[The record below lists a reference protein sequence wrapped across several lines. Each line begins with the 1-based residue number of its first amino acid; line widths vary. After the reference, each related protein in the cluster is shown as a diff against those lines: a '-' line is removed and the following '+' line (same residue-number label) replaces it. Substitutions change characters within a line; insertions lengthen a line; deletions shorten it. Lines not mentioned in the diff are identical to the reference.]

1 MLGNYKAMIAYY
13 TPRPQANGTTH
24 IAIPRSLSS
33 TSQRLARV
41 MRIVGIPSSFSWGIP
56 VAVRGTYAQGV
67 TATVRSLD
75 PVVPPD
81 SLIVTNAS

>member
-13 TPRPQANGTTH
+13 TPRSQANGTTH

-67 TATVRSLD
+67 PATVRSLATD
-75 PVVPPD
+75 VLPD
-81 SLIVTNAS
+81 SLIVTSAS